1 MHYVEF
7 AAPPELSHI
16 IKASWTLDV
25 GADASETAVHFAI
38 PDGCMEVIRRL
49 SGRSEW
55 QTAQPDCFVAGVI
68 TRPAELR
75 LSGDSRFVGLR
86 IWPWTWNRIGLVAAP
101 ALIDRWAA
109 TDRVSPGFGMP
120 ASPTEALQS
129 IEPDLFDMQ
138 ARTMIDALLGSR
150 SVAELVDRCGLSPRS
165 LQRWFQRNLG
175 LSARSYLRLLRFSGA
190 FEGLARTGG
199 SLAGH
204 AADHG
209 FADQPHMAREFRSI
223 AGASAAKAKKAAIGP
238 FL

>member
-1 MHYVEF
+1 MRYEETP
-7 AAPPELSHI
+7 APPELSHV
-16 IKASWTLDV
+16 IKASWALDV
-25 GADASETAVHFAI
+25 GADASETVVHFAI

-49 SGRSEW
+49 AGRSEW
-55 QTAQPDCFVAGVI
+55 QSPQPDCFVAGVI

-86 IWPWTWNRIGLVAAP
+86 VWPWTWNAIGLVTAP

-109 TDRVSPGFGMP
+109 VDRVAPGFAMP
-120 ASPTEALQS
+120 ATATEALQS
-129 IEPDLFDMQ
+129 IAPDLFDNQ
-138 ARTMIDALLGSR
+138 ARTMIDAILVSKT
-150 SVAELVDRCGLSPRS
+150 VAELRERCGRSPRS

-175 LSARSYLRLLRFSGA
+175 LSARSYLRLQRFSNV
-190 FEGLARTGG
+190 FEGLPQTGA
-199 SLAGH
+199 SLAGY

-223 AGASAAKAKKAAIGP
+223 AGASAARARKAAIGP

>member
-1 MHYVEF
+1 MHYEEIP
-7 AAPPELSHI
+7 APAELSHL

-25 GADASETAVHFAI
+25 GADASETVVHFAI

-49 SGRSEW
+49 AGRSEW
-55 QTAQPDCFVAGVI
+55 QSPQPDCFVAGVI

-86 IWPWTWNRIGLVAAP
+86 MWPWTWNAIGLVTAP

-109 TDRVSPGFGMP
+109 IDRVAPNFAMP
-120 ASPTEALQS
+120 ATATEALGA
-129 IEPDLFDMQ
+129 IAPDLVDTP
-138 ARTMIDALLGSR
+138 ARTMIDAILVSK
-150 SVAELVDRCGLSPRS
+150 SVAELGERCGRSPRS
-165 LQRWFQRNLG
+165 LQRWFQRSLG
-175 LSARSYLRLLRFSGA
+175 LTARTYLRLLRFSDV
-190 FEGLARTGG
+190 FEGLPRTGA
-199 SLAGH
+199 SLAGY